1 MLDACSEL
9 CTHSITKVD
18 GVPISA
24 SENSVLTHPFKL
36 KVQMEVEFGSPST
49 LVKRAGL
56 MQGDILKCL
65 IADESDP

>member
-1 MLDACSEL
+1 MREKRICL
-9 CTHSITKVD
+9 
-18 GVPISA
+18 
-24 SENSVLTHPFKL
+24 PF
-36 KVQMEVEFGSPST
+36 EDEFGSPST